1 MILFYEINQNMIL
14 SSKKDD
20 SNPLKGRKGEF
31 RSCRFERKNLNRVAM
46 MIAKAVLKR
55 MNQIGVV
62 PVVRV
67 DMEKE
72 AFEAVNALT
81 EGGIP
86 IAEITMT
93 TPNAR
98 QIIAKLIHKFGNH
111 RTH

>member
-1 MILFYEINQNMIL
+1 MIPTR
-14 SSKKDD
+14 SRAARVSRD
-20 SNPLKGRKGEF
+20 GE
-31 RSCRFERKNLNRVAM
+31 SCRFERKNLNRVAM

-55 MNQIGVV
+55 MNQFGVV